1 VPLFWEQ
8 LGVLGGRLDWSSMAM
23 KRERLCARTARM
35 RLCCASESTPRQLC
49 WVSEFKELTDSVAA
63 SALVHLG
70 AIAPRVAPRDLELR
84 KRIEAGV
91 REAQN
96 GMAADM
102 RRLGDDLK
110 GKDGKAA

>member
-1 VPLFWEQ
+1 LRKRCPAVSDERNRWEAA
-8 LGVLGGRLDWSSMAM
+8 RA
-23 KRERLCARTARM
+23 KREEVKALRQAG
-35 RLCCASESTPRQLC
+35 QLC